1 MKTLK
6 DIEYLSG
13 VKVLVRVDFNV
24 PIKNGVVAEDFRVR
38 AALPTIEYLIGKGA
52 KVILMSHLEAADGAN
67 PSLAP
72 VADALKKLG
81 KEVMFIKDFNRAH
94 DVINDQLKGGACAL
108 LENLRFFDGE
118 KKNDPKFAKEL
129 ASLGD
134 LYVNDAFSVCHRE
147 HASVIGVPKYLPSY
161 AGLQL
166 EKEVANLSR
175 AFHPTHPFLFIL
187 GGAKFDTKLP
197 LLEKFIEIADSI
209 FVGGAL
215 ANDLL
220 KAKGYAVG
228 KSVVSKEDDLRFKI
242 YDLRKLAQNPKIILP
257 LDIVN
262 EQKQVK
268 LVNAIGAGDKNMD
281 MGPATVDALKSIVT
295 SAKFILWNGPLGLYE
310 NGFKD
315 ATIELAKMISEA
327 TENGAESIV
336 GGGDTLA
343 AIAELGVQ
351 ENFSFIS
358 TGGGAMLDFLAMG
371 TLPGIESLKNS
382 TI

>member
-24 PIKNGVVAEDFRVR
+24 PIKNGLVVEDFRVR
-38 AALPTIEYLIGKGA
+38 AALPTIEFLIEKGA
-52 KVILMSHLEAADGAN
+52 KVILMSHLEAADGTN

-72 VADALKKLG
+72 VADCLKRLG
-81 KEVMFIKDFNRAH
+81 KEVMFIKDFNKAH
-94 DVINDQLKGGACAL
+94 DAINEQLKGGACAL

-118 KKNDPKFAKEL
+118 KKNDAKFAKEL
-129 ASLGD
+129 ATLGD
-134 LYVNDAFSVCHRE
+134 IYVNDAFSVCHRE
-147 HASVIGVPKYLPSY
+147 HASVVGVPKFLPSY
-161 AGLQL
+161 AGLQI

-175 AFHPTHPFLFIL
+175 AFNPTHPFLFIL

-197 LLEKFIEIADSI
+197 LLEKFIEIADSV

-220 KAKGYAVG
+220 KAKGYEVG
-228 KSVVSKEDDLRFKI
+228 KSVLSKGIADLSKFI
-242 YDLRKLAQNPKIILP
+242 ESPKLVVP
-257 LDIVN
+257 LDILN
-262 EQKQVK
+262 EQKQIK
-268 LVNAIGAGDKNMD
+268 LITAIGADDKIMD
-281 MGPATVDALKSIVT
+281 IGPATVDALKSIVT

-315 ATIELAKMISEA
+315 ATLELAKMISSA
-327 TENGAESIV
+327 TANGAESIV

-343 AIAELGVQ
+343 AISELGVQ
-351 ENFSFIS
+351 EKFSFIS
-358 TGGGAMLDFLAMG
+358 TGGGAMLDFLATG
-371 TLPGIESLKNS
+371 TLPGIDALKNS

>member
-24 PIKNGVVAEDFRVR
+24 PIKNGVVVEDFRVR
-38 AALPTIEYLIGKGA
+38 AALPTIDFLVGKGA
-52 KVILMSHLEAADGAN
+52 KVILMSHLEASDGTN

-72 VADALKKLG
+72 VADCLKKLG

-94 DVINDQLKGGACAL
+94 DVINEQLKGGSCAL
-108 LENLRFFDGE
+108 LENLRYFDGE
-118 KKNDPKFAKEL
+118 KKNDAKFANEL

-134 LYVNDAFSVCHRE
+134 IYVNDAFSVCHRE
-147 HASVIGVPKYLPSY
+147 HASVVGVPKFLPSY

-175 AFHPTHPFLFIL
+175 AFNPAHPFLFIL

-197 LLEKFIEIADSI
+197 LLDKFLNIADSI

-220 KAKGYAVG
+220 KTKGYDVG
-228 KSVVSKEDDLRFKI
+228 KSVLSKGTVDLSKFV
-242 YDLRKLAQNPKIILP
+242 ANPKVILP
-257 LDIVN
+257 QDIEN
-262 EQKQVK
+262 EAKEVK
-268 LVNAIGAGDKNMD
+268 LVSAISASDKNVD
-281 MGPATVDALKSIVT
+281 MGPQTIATLKPVIAG
-295 SAKFILWNGPLGLYE
+295 AKFILWNGPLGLYE
-310 NGFKD
+310 EGFKD

-327 TENGAESIV
+327 TGNGAETMV

-343 AIAELGVQ
+343 AIAELGAQ
-351 ENFSFIS
+351 EKFSFIS
-358 TGGGAMLDFLAMG
+358 TGGGAMLDFLATG
-371 TLPGIESLKNS
+371 TLPGIEAVEGS